1 MADRSGRSAPA
12 DRREA
17 RGTPAGQLGGP
28 WPTAIT
34 RVAPNSILV
43 RGYPVDEMIGRLGFS
58 EGIYLILRGEL
69 PSPTIGRLFSAIL
82 LSSIDHGVTP
92 PSTLAAR
99 NTATAGAPLASCI
112 AAGVLASGTHR
123 GEDIESSMR
132 FLENGLRR
140 HAGGQRMEDVARG
153 LVLESL
159 EAGHPP
165 SGFGHR
171 LHTRDPRAIRLV
183 QMAIELELD
192 GGHVALALAVERA
205 LAARPDA
212 AHTPMALNVHG
223 AIAAVASDLGF
234 PPELGNALFIIARV
248 PGLVAHVYEEGQ
260 RQPRMRQIDP
270 KDHHY
275 DGPPTR
281 RLPETRK

>member
-1 MADRSGRSAPA
+1 MAQKPERPAQAERRHGNGVAAPHT
-12 DRREA
+12 
-17 RGTPAGQLGGP
+17 GGQ

-34 RVAPNSILV
+34 RVAPNSINV

-58 EGIYLILRGEL
+58 EAIYLILRGEL
-69 PSPTIGRLFSAIL
+69 PSPTIGRMFSAIL

-99 NTATAGAPLASCI
+99 QTATAGAPLASCV
-112 AAGVLASGTHR
+112 AAGVLASGTHH
-123 GEDIESSMR
+123 GEDIESGMR
-132 FLENGLRR
+132 FLEDGLRR
-140 HAGGQRMEDVARG
+140 IASGERLEEVARA

-171 LHTRDPRAIRLV
+171 LHSRDPRAIRLI

-192 GGHVALALAVERA
+192 GEHVALALAIERA
-205 LAARPDA
+205 LASRPSA
-212 AHTPMALNVHG
+212 GQAPIALNVHG

-234 PPELGNALFIIARV
+234 PPELGNALFIISRV
-248 PGLVAHVYEEGQ
+248 PGLVAHVWEERL

-270 KDHHY
+270 RDHHY